1 MRAQQS
7 LVEES
12 IFDAAHQH
20 SEEGVSEEMA
30 FDGLVTKAVVHEC
43 KTLLE
48 TGRITKIYQPTE
60 TDIILQIRA
69 GGENRRLLISANLTF
84 PRMHI
89 TTESFPNPLEPPM
102 FCMLLRKHCEGAI
115 INSIVQIG
123 MDRII
128 HINMKSR
135 DELGDWKSRRL
146 IIEIMGRHSNIIL
159 LDIER
164 NLILDGIHHVTPGMS
179 KHRVVL
185 PGRIYVEPPEQEKKN
200 PLTCTKEEFI
210 RSLDYNTGKL
220 DKQIVDQ
227 FSGISPLVA
236 REILHRAEL
245 GSREYLWSTFSQMM
259 EDLNANRYVPQ
270 TARKGEKTYFS
281 VVELTHLEDKQ
292 YFDTV
297 FHCLEAFFSG
307 KATRDAVRQKA
318 HDLIRFVSNEWEKNH
333 KKIGKLEETKKEAQ
347 EAEQFRLYGE
357 LLTAYMH
364 ELKKG
369 DSVAKVINYYEED
382 APVIEIP
389 LDPLKTPSDNA
400 QAYYRKY
407 NKARN
412 SLQILDEQ
420 IELAYKELHY
430 FEGLIQQLEGA
441 SLHDI
446 EEIREELREEGYL
459 RYRGKKDTRKKKA
472 DKPHLEKYL
481 SSEGIEILVGKNNR
495 QNEYLTNRVAYSTDT
510 WLHTKDIPG
519 SHVVIRA
526 KEFSE
531 KTLQEAAMIAAYF
544 SKARGSNQIPVDYT
558 LIKHVRKPSGAKPG
572 YVIYDHQKTLYVT
585 SDEALVRDRKVKD

>member
-1 MRAQQS
+1 
-7 LVEES
+7 
-12 IFDAAHQH
+12 
-20 SEEGVSEEMA
+20 MA
-30 FDGLVTKAVVHEC
+30 FDGLVTKAVVNEC
-43 KTLLE
+43 KNLLE

-69 GGENRRLLISANLTF
+69 GGENRRLLLSANLTF
-84 PRMHI
+84 PRVHI
-89 TTESFPNPLEPPM
+89 TTENYPNPLEPPM

-115 INSIVQIG
+115 IDSIVQVG

-135 DELGDWKSRRL
+135 DELGDWKSRRI

-159 LDIER
+159 LDVDK

-185 PGRIYVEPPEQEKKN
+185 PGRIYVAPPEQEKKN
-200 PLTCTKEEFI
+200 PLNCTKEEFI
-210 RSLDYNTGKL
+210 PSFDYNAGKL
-220 DKQIVDQ
+220 DKQMVDH
-227 FSGISPLVA
+227 FSGLSPLVA
-236 REILHRAEL
+236 REILYRAEL
-245 GSREYLWSTFSQMM
+245 GSRESLWAMFSSVM
-259 EDLNANRYVPQ
+259 EDLNSDRYFPQ
-270 TARKGEKTYFS
+270 IVKKADKSYFS
-281 VVELTHLEDKQ
+281 VIELTHLQEAREH
-292 YFDTV
+292 FDSV
-297 FHCLEAFFSG
+297 FHCLETFFSG
-307 KATRDAVRQKA
+307 KADRDAVRQKA
-318 HDLIRFVSNEWEKNH
+318 HDLIRFVSNEWEKNQ
-333 KKIGKLEETKKEAQ
+333 KKIVKLEETKKEAQ
-347 EAEQFRLYGE
+347 EAEQYRLFGE
-357 LLTAYMH
+357 LITAYMH

-369 DSVAKVINYYEED
+369 DTIAKVMNYYEED
-382 APVIEIP
+382 SPLIEIP
-389 LDPLKTPSDNA
+389 LDPLKTPADNA

-412 SLQILDEQ
+412 SLQIIDEQ
-420 IELAYKELHY
+420 IELAYKELQY
-430 FEGLIQQLEGA
+430 FDGLIQQLEGA

-472 DKPHLEKYL
+472 DKPHLEKYI

-558 LIKHVRKPSGAKPG
+558 QIKHVRKPSGAKPG
-572 YVIYDHQKTLYVT
+572 FVIYDHQKTLFVS
-585 SDEALVRDRKVKD
+585 SDEALVRDRRVKS

>member
-1 MRAQQS
+1 
-7 LVEES
+7 
-12 IFDAAHQH
+12 
-20 SEEGVSEEMA
+20 MA
-30 FDGLVTKAVVHEC
+30 FDGLVTKAVVNEC
-43 KTLLE
+43 KSLLE
-48 TGRITKIYQPTE
+48 TGRVSKIYQPTE

-69 GGENRRLLISANLTF
+69 GGENRRLLISANLTY
-84 PRMHI
+84 PRIHM
-89 TTESFPNPLEPPM
+89 TSESYPNPLEPPM

-115 INSIVQIG
+115 IDSIEQVG

-135 DELGDWKSRRL
+135 DELGDWKSRR
-146 IIEIMGRHSNIIL
+146 IIVEIMGRHSNIIL

-185 PGRIYVEPPEQEKKN
+185 PGRNYVYPPEQEKKN
-200 PLTCTKEEFI
+200 PLTCTKGDFI
-210 RSLDYNTGKL
+210 GSLDYNAGKL
-220 DKQIVDQ
+220 DKQLVDQ
-227 FSGISPLVA
+227 FSGLSPLVA

-245 GSREYLWSTFSQMM
+245 GNRESLWVSFSSIM
-259 EDLNANRYVPQ
+259 EDLTSKRYLPQ
-270 TARKGEKTYFS
+270 LARRGDKSYFS
-281 VVELTHLEDKQ
+281 VVDLTHLGEERQ

-297 FHCLEAFFSG
+297 YSCLEAFFSG
-307 KATRDAVRQKA
+307 KADRNAVRQKA
-318 HDLIRFVSNEWEKNH
+318 HDLIRFVSNEWEKNQ
-333 KKIGKLEETKKEAQ
+333 KKIVKLEETKKEAQ

-357 LLTAYMH
+357 LITAYMH
-364 ELKKG
+364 ELRKG
-369 DSVAKVINYYEED
+369 ESMAKVMNYYEED
-382 APVIEIP
+382 SPLMEIP

-412 SLQILDEQ
+412 SLQIVDEQ
-420 IELAYKELHY
+420 IQLAHRELHY
-430 FEGLIQQLEGA
+430 FDGLIQQLEEA
-441 SLHDI
+441 SLYDI
-446 EEIREELREEGYL
+446 EEIRDELREEGYL

-472 DKPHLEKYL
+472 DKPHLEKYI

-526 KEFSE
+526 KEYSE

-572 YVIYDHQKTLYVT
+572 YVIYDHQKTLFVN
-585 SDEALVRDRKVKD
+585 SDESMVKDKKI